1 MGKIIQN
8 GFQFVEYANSRLI
21 RKIDDVLELK
31 HELISLSETKTHLE
45 LSDYGLRLAEHLLE
59 LSRLEKT
66 EIIDS
71 CFQVIKKW
79 QIKEAKVKDAL
90 DVAGQ
95 LNDLARDE
103 KDSIKAKALRGLG
116 QISAIPHVRWHAL
129 VASEYAVVII
139 NLKYPNDMD
148 KVREER
154 EFQIKLM
161 KQSLN

>member
-31 HELISLSETKTHLE
+31 HELILLSETRTHLG
-45 LSDYGLRLAEHLLE
+45 LTDYGLKLAEHLLE
-59 LSRLEKT
+59 LSGLEKT

-79 QIKEAKVKDAL
+79 QTQEATVRDAL
-90 DVAGQ
+90 AVAGY
-95 LNDLARDE
+95 LNDLARVE
-103 KDSIKAKALRGLG
+103 KDPIKAKALRGLG
-116 QISAIPHVRWHAL
+116 QISAIPHVRWHSL
-129 VASEYAVVII
+129 VASEYAVVVI
-139 NLKYPNDMD
+139 NLKYPNDMN

-161 KQSLN
+161 KQS